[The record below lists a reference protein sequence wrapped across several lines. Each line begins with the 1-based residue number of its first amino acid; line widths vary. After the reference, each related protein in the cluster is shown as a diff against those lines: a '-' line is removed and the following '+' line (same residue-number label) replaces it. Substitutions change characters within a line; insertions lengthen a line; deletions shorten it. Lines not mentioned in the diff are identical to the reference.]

1 MSVRMIIKVMCVTTY
16 TCICDQ
22 DEGDEDECG
31 ECEHDKGDVC
41 DKDEDGGIL
50 MVMKVKVMM
59 EIKRMRV
66 RMMVMRLKMRVK
78 VVYKDM

>member
-1 MSVRMIIKVMCVTTY
+1 MVMSVRMIIKVMCVTTY

-22 DEGDEDECG
+22 DEGGEDECG

-50 MVMKVKVMM
+50 MLRVMTMQLRGIVKVMSDHN
-59 EIKRMRV
+59 EEPG
-66 RMMVMRLKMRVK
+66 LW
-78 VVYKDM
+78 